1 MATAIGDLVIRLGAQ
16 TSQFDKRMRSARGQ
30 VRTMGPAT
38 ARMGTMMA
46 GGFATATAGVHALT
60 ASLMTLMGP
69 LVGVYGAMKLLGG
82 GEMFGR
88 KMRQSLAIMG
98 DVSEVMRTD
107 MRKAAIE
114 VAKVTKF
121 SAAETAEAYYFLTS
135 AGLDA
140 KQSIVALPAVATFA
154 QAGMFDLSRAT
165 QLLTDSL
172 AALGM
177 KSKDP
182 QENLANM
189 VRLSDMLV
197 KANTLADASTEQFAE
212 ALSGPIAGYM
222 RAYNISLE
230 EGVGLLALLAERG
243 QKGAEASDAA
253 MVLFRDIPRAVSMN
267 SAAFKKYGIT
277 IDDGTDNMLDMVS
290 VVRNLTKGLGSMGS
304 MTLSAAMQEMGL
316 TRSVRNVILK
326 LFEGSGELHNFQEEL
341 KKAGG
346 MAQEVADN
354 QLTAIQKGSA
364 KLGAEITKI
373 GDALVL
379 TFGPTAMATMSRFAN
394 FLTRLPRLFSMLSE
408 GARAWGQMFRETFSG
423 SINTVMAFAK
433 PLADTYADAF
443 TVMRSHLDVMLAS
456 WEGFRE
462 GIISLT
468 QQTTLAFMALWEKAI
483 LNIKILL
490 LRLGGEFAILRG
502 RIQDQLGAAAKAT
515 KEEWRDTLT
524 FINNVM
530 KQLLTFE
537 GIEFPSKT
545 TEILPGLTRAEI
557 AAAVKRDD
565 AESQLTK
572 EARLRLDIENEIVKL
587 REKSEKRL
595 SAIGADSLQVSR
607 RWKEKAGQLP
617 AFSREF
623 ERLKP
628 GVAGLPAFSPLPT
641 VGAGSA
647 GGAGGAGGSGSP
659 GAFTKGST
667 QAWSSIMAA
676 MNQRKKPMQDVV
688 KNTKKTAEGID
699 EIVGLIQDQ
708 GSEFQEIPS

>member
-277 IDDGTDNMLDMVS
+277 IDDGTDNMLSMVD
-290 VVRNLTKGLGSMGS
+290 VVKNLTDSLGSMGS

-326 LFEGSGELHNFQEEL
+326 LFEGSGELRNFQEEL
-341 KKAGG
+341 RNAGG

-354 QLTAIQKGSA
+354 QLTAFQKGWA
-364 KLGAEITKI
+364 KLGGT
-373 GDALVL
+373 L
-379 TFGPTAMATMSRFAN
+379 TNVGNKLMELLGPKLERAMEGASRFIQITSKWFGEA
-394 FLTRLPRLFSMLSE
+394 FDFVV
-408 GARAWGQMFRETFSG
+408 GAT
-423 SINTVMAFAK
+423 K
-433 PLADTYADAF
+433 PLADSFTTAFGVIADN
-443 TVMRSHLDVMLAS
+443 LDVMLAS
-456 WEGFRE
+456 WQGFWG
-462 GIISLT
+462 GILTST
-468 QQTTLAFMALWEKAI
+468 QQTTLAFMALWEEAALYFAALWEKKKAEHPARMQ
-483 LNIKILL
+483 NVREQGKA
-490 LRLGGEFAILRG
+490 LREAPWWEMTKTFFTDRKRYQELAEAQNADMRA
-502 RIQDQLGAAAKAT
+502 RQAKGAVRVEAAGAKA
-515 KEEWRDTLT
+515 
-524 FINNVM
+524 
-530 KQLLTFE
+530 
-537 GIEFPSKT
+537 
-545 TEILPGLTRAEI
+545 
-557 AAAVKRDD
+557 DD
-565 AESQLTK
+565 KIT
-572 EARLRLDIENEIVKL
+572 KL
-587 REKSEKRL
+587 REASAKRMA
-595 SAIGADSLQVSR
+595 AIGAKSLEISEKWAREKGPLSRVSDQFR
-607 RWKEKAGQLP
+607 SIG
-617 AFSREF
+617 
-623 ERLKP
+623 KP
-628 GVAGLPAFSPLPT
+628 GSVGVPAFSPLPT
-641 VGAGSA
+641 A
-647 GGAGGAGGSGSP
+647 GAGGVGGVGGGGGGSP

-688 KNTKKTAEGID
+688 KNTKKTAEG
-699 EIVGLIQDQ
+699 
-708 GSEFQEIPS
+708 